1 MSRPDAA
8 RRRFLRTAALTSIAG
23 SGGPFALNLAAMSAA
38 HAQSAPG
45 YRALVCVF
53 LNGGNDHANM
63 VLATDTASWA
73 AYNAARTTLPTPIAL
88 AAPGQA
94 NGVLPIVPNTVQ
106 PGRSFALHPSMQP
119 LQQLFDAGR
128 AAVVANVGPLVAPIT
143 KAQWQARSVPRPP
156 QLFSHN
162 DQTSIW
168 QAYRPE
174 GARVGW
180 GGRLGD
186 LMASMN
192 PYQSFTCISASGNA
206 VFLSGETTMQFQA
219 SNGGSVQVGGL
230 SGGLFG
236 TSAANNPLQAIV
248 TADRNNLFEKE
259 HAKVVKRA
267 IDAQAA
273 LNGSMVPIAGL
284 PAPPPNNGLAQRLQT
299 VARIIGGRGT
309 LGMRRQVFFVSI
321 GGFDTHDNQTGNHA
335 NLMGQLAQAMAYF
348 DQLLATPAI
357 NALNDVTLFTAS
369 EFGRT
374 LTSNGD
380 GTDHGWGAHHLVSG
394 GGVIGKDIYGWFPE
408 IGVDTVDDVGSGRL
422 IPKLAV
428 DQYAATLARWF
439 GLADGQLGELFPNLV
454 NFGSG
459 RSIGFLRA

>member
-1 MSRPDAA
+1 MSRPDAS

-23 SGGPFALNLAAMSAA
+23 AGGPFALNLAAISAA
-38 HAQSAPG
+38 LAQSAPN

-63 VLATDTASWA
+63 VLATDPASWA
-73 AYNAARTTLPTPIAL
+73 AYNAARTTPPDPIAL
-88 AAPGQA
+88 AAPGA
-94 NGVLPIVPNTVQ
+94 PNGVLPIVPNTAQ

-119 LQQLFDAGR
+119 LRQLFDDGR
-128 AAVVANVGPLVAPIT
+128 AAVVANVGPLIAPIT

-180 GGRLGD
+180 GGRMGD

-219 SNGGSVQVGGL
+219 SNSGSVQVGGL
-230 SGGLFG
+230 TGGLFG
-236 TSAANNPLQAIV
+236 TSAANNPLRAIV
-248 TADRNNLFEKE
+248 TADRANLFEKE
-259 HAKVVKRA
+259 HSSVVRRA

-273 LNGSMVPIAGL
+273 LTGSMVPAASL
-284 PAPPPNNGLAQRLQT
+284 PAPPQNNGLAQRLQT

-309 LGMRRQVFFVSI
+309 LGMRRQVFFVSV
-321 GGFDTHDNQTGNHA
+321 GGFDTHDKQTGNHA
-335 NLMGQLAQAMAYF
+335 NLMSQLAQAMAYF

-357 NALNDVTLFTAS
+357 NALDDVTLFTAS

-394 GGVIGKDIYGWFPE
+394 GGVSGKDLYGWFPE

-422 IPKLAV
+422 IPRLAV

-439 GLADGQLGELFPNLV
+439 GVADGQLNDLFPNLP
-454 NFGSG
+454 NFGSD
-459 RSIGFLRA
+459 RNIGFMRA